1 MKRKAIIL
9 PILLIFTM
17 SCCFKNRQTE
27 VEVIG
32 GETERYVGKIEKN
45 SNWSHGAEWLL
56 LNVGNSRLHIDSI
69 KSSCDC
75 LELSYDSSM
84 TAERRKYFPIRAII
98 QPEEGDTG
106 IIYREIDVYGNFSTS
121 PLTLSIMGE
130 IKTEE

>member
-1 MKRKAIIL
+1 
-9 PILLIFTM
+9 
-17 SCCFKNRQTE
+17 
-27 VEVIG
+27 
-32 GETERYVGKIEKN
+32 
-45 SNWSHGAEWLL
+45 
-56 LNVGNSRLHIDSI
+56 
-69 KSSCDC
+69 
-75 LELSYDSSM
+75 M